1 MIIVRF
7 TGGLGNQLYN
17 YALVLSLKK
26 IYPDTEIKI
35 DINDYI
41 RDFSHT
47 GYILDKMFGFHST
60 IALRDECKR
69 ISTFSWYYPGFDAKK
84 LPFQQ
89 FRNYYRKGYQKWS
102 EFPSFKKKTHP
113 T

>member
-17 YALVLSLKK
+17 YALVLSLKI

-47 GYILDKMFGFHST
+47 GYMLDKMFGVPAA
-60 IALRDECKR
+60 IAHKDECRR
-69 ISTFSWYYPGFDAKK
+69 IGTFSWYYPGFDTTN

-89 FRNYYRKGYQKWS
+89 FRKYYRKIYQKWS
-102 EFPSFKKKTHP
+102 EFPSFKKMYP
-113 T
+113 I